1 MARFSDA
8 SRAHTGQRTILLESF
23 FGINRLGYS
32 DIIVMN
38 SLSFLL
44 QNIASKFG
52 IVGKL
57 ILFVLCRKKSHLEF
71 SERQYMQH
79 TNKKKWRKDSNSQTK
94 LKVCVLFLHK
104 IYPIKTSYA
113 KYKNEKKREK
123 KTV

>member
-79 TNKKKWRKDSNSQTK
+79 TNKKKMEERFQQPDQTK
-94 LKVCVLFLHK
+94 SLGIIFC
-104 IYPIKTSYA
+104 T
-113 KYKNEKKREK
+113 KYIPSKRPMQSI
-123 KTV
+123 